1 MLFSCT
7 SIPLNNFLHVV
18 GNTSVPLNPARNW
31 VQHKILSLIF
41 IFKYLRSSNS
51 VFVPPAIPRNRSSL
65 LFISSSGYWS
75 RLNMPSLHFMSSL
88 SSSVIEAMEATES
101 ENDLESLTSNNGITG
116 NQIEEQLTISTD
128 EEEESPYEQLRS
140 ENIRSRQEQLQS
152 LGISQP
158 IVASFKPV
166 REKKSK
172 PLSTQPI
179 RKSSRI
185 AGLPP
190 GDEAGSV
197 GL

>member
-1 MLFSCT
+1 M
-7 SIPLNNFLHVV
+7 
-18 GNTSVPLNPARNW
+18 
-31 VQHKILSLIF
+31 
-41 IFKYLRSSNS
+41 
-51 VFVPPAIPRNRSSL
+51 
-65 LFISSSGYWS
+65 
-75 RLNMPSLHFMSSL
+75 
-88 SSSVIEAMEATES
+88 
-101 ENDLESLTSNNGITG
+101 
-116 NQIEEQLTISTD
+116 TISTD

-172 PLSTQPI
+172 ALSTQPI

-185 AGLPP
+185 AGKPP

>member
-75 RLNMPSLHFMSSL
+75 WLDMHYRIVFSFILDTKVVKF
-88 SSSVIEAMEATES
+88 
-101 ENDLESLTSNNGITG
+101 SN
-116 NQIEEQLTISTD
+116 
-128 EEEESPYEQLRS
+128 
-140 ENIRSRQEQLQS
+140 
-152 LGISQP
+152 
-158 IVASFKPV
+158 KPV
-166 REKKSK
+166 IGTLKIFIHFLIKKSPRFSK
-172 PLSTQPI
+172 LFI
-179 RKSSRI
+179 SSPCTRDK
-185 AGLPP
+185 
-190 GDEAGSV
+190 GDLTWTNPWPWYHDTTLLEIH
-197 GL
+197 

>member
-1 MLFSCT
+1 
-7 SIPLNNFLHVV
+7 
-18 GNTSVPLNPARNW
+18 
-31 VQHKILSLIF
+31 
-41 IFKYLRSSNS
+41 
-51 VFVPPAIPRNRSSL
+51 
-65 LFISSSGYWS
+65 
-75 RLNMPSLHFMSSL
+75 
-88 SSSVIEAMEATES
+88 MEAAES

-128 EEEESPYEQLRS
+128 EEEELRS

-172 PLSTQPI
+172 ALSTQPI

-197 GL
+197 